1 MTGWVHVLL
10 SLSHG
15 MQHGRPAWKSP
26 LPEQHVCCAAT
37 CPNGAKSANGNCNCP
52 SGSVG
57 AADAGGN
64 FFCVNGERLRLCLL
78 F

>member
-1 MTGWVHVLL
+1 MTVWVHVLL
-10 SLSHG
+10 SLSHV
-15 MQHGRPAWKSP
+15 MQHGGPNMEFP

-37 CPNGAKSANGNCNCP
+37 CPNGAKSASGNCNCP

-64 FFCVNGERLRLCLL
+64 FFCVNGERLSPCSL